1 MAEFRDTAPLRSTLK
16 TNSYYVPPKISY
28 IMFKQKRKKNRKK
41 KGRKE
46 MTVIDDYE
54 GTQIK
59 RFSTITAPK

>member
-1 MAEFRDTAPLRSTLK
+1 MYLLRYQITCLK
-16 TNSYYVPPKISY
+16 
-28 IMFKQKRKKNRKK
+28 KKENKK

-46 MTVIDDYE
+46 MTVSDDYE